1 MKILFDQGTPLPL
14 RRHLRPHRVDSAA
27 ELGWSK
33 LQNGELLDR
42 AEAAGY
48 EALVTTDQQLRHQQK
63 LEGRRIRV
71 LVLMTTSW
79 PRIGRRGDD
88 VRTKLEQMGEGH
100 YGEMSF

>member
-33 LQNGELLDR
+33 LPNGELLDR

-48 EALVTTDQQLRHQQK
+48 EALVTTDQQLRHQQR

-79 PRIGRRGDD
+79 PRIRLLAEA
-88 VRTKLEQMGEGH
+88 VRAKLEQMGEGD

>member
-33 LQNGELLDR
+33 LPNRELLDR

-48 EALVTTDQQLRHQQK
+48 EALVTTDQQLRHQQR

-79 PRIGRRGDD
+79 PRIRLLAEA
-88 VRTKLEQMGEGH
+88 VRAKLEQMGEGD

>member
-1 MKILFDQGTPLPL
+1 MRILFDQGTPLPL

-48 EALVTTDQQLRHQQK
+48 EALVRTDQQLRHQQK

-79 PRIGRRGDD
+79 PRIRPRAED
-88 VRTKLEQMGEGH
+88 VRTKLQEMGEGH

>member
-27 ELGWSK
+27 ELGWSR

-48 EALVTTDQQLRHQQK
+48 EVLVTTDQQLRHQQK
-63 LEGRRIRV
+63 LEGRRIRTP
-71 LVLMTTSW
+71 VLMTTSW
-79 PRIGRRGDD
+79 PRIRPRVED
-88 VRTKLEQMGEGH
+88 VPARLEQMGEGQC
-100 YGEMSF
+100 EEVSF

>member
-14 RRHLRPHRVDSAA
+14 RRHLHPHRVDSAA

-48 EALVTTDQQLRHQQK
+48 EALVTTDQQLRHQHK

-71 LVLMTTSW
+71 LVLRTTSW
-79 PRIGRRGDD
+79 PRIRPRADD
-88 VRTKLEQMGEGH
+88 VRARLEQMGEGQ
-100 YGEMSF
+100 YDEMSF

>member
-1 MKILFDQGTPLPL
+1 
-14 RRHLRPHRVDSAA
+14 VDSAA

-48 EALVTTDQQLRHQQK
+48 QALVTTDQQLRYQQN

-79 PRIGRRGDD
+79 PRTRSRAEE
-88 VRTKLEQMGEGH
+88 VRIQVERLAEGQ
-100 YGEMSF
+100 YAAMSF

>member
-1 MKILFDQGTPLPL
+1 MKMLFDQSTPLPL

-48 EALVTTDQQLRHQQK
+48 EALVTTDQQLHHQQK

-71 LVLMTTSW
+71 LVLLTHDLLATHPPES
-79 PRIGRRGDD
+79 
-88 VRTKLEQMGEGH
+88 
-100 YGEMSF
+100 

>member
-79 PRIGRRGDD
+79 PRIRARAEG
-88 VRTKLEQMGEGH
+88 VRTKLQEMGEGQ